1 MHDVTSAA
9 ARPPRPGGR
18 PEPGFAAAEAGEQDQ
33 RPLRVGVLVDL
44 PLDRHAGGHAK
55 FWRRIGDA
63 ALAHAASL
71 DLTLHFNGE
80 KPERRTIAENLR
92 YILEPACFSTRR
104 LPFLAYVPDDTDLA
118 PWHPRL
124 AEMIRDYDVIHTTDA
139 YFAYARTARRVA
151 RRHGIALVNS
161 VHTNTPPLARLYTRE
176 TIERLLGHGVAGRLL
191 AEQLP
196 GRVEAG
202 MIRRLE
208 QHNRASDFV
217 FVSRPDQ
224 LAAAEAATGG
234 RAAPLRRG
242 IDREL
247 FNPAK
252 RDRQRLAQDF
262 GIPPERLVVLFVGR
276 VERGKNILLLAA
288 GLKPLLDRGV
298 DLHLLCCG
306 EGDRRADIEAALPGR
321 ASCPGGIE
329 PERLAA
335 IYASAD
341 LFALPSR
348 VEEYANVVLEALAS
362 GLPVLVSR
370 EGGMGRVIVEG
381 ETGFVL
387 PGDSGEAWGE
397 TVAALAADPLL
408 RRRMGLLTRRYAEE
422 TLPSWEDVLVQDLLP
437 AWRAA
442 AAIKAAER
450 ARSAPARGSLLANAW
465 SGSTNLARDRR

>member
-1 MHDVTSAA
+1 M
-9 ARPPRPGGR
+9 PG
-18 PEPGFAAAEAGEQDQ
+18 PGFAQAEAGEQEQ

-63 ALAHAASL
+63 ALAHAGSL

-80 KPERRTIAENLR
+80 APERRTIAENLR

-104 LPFLAYVPDDTDLA
+104 LSFLAYVPDDTDLA

-124 AEMIRDYDVIHTTDA
+124 AHMIRDYDVVHTTDA

-151 RRHGIALVNS
+151 RRRGIALVNS

-176 TIERLLGHGVAGRLL
+176 TIERLLGHGLAGRLL
-191 AEQLP
+191 AERLP
-196 GRVEAG
+196 GRVEAR

-208 QHNRASDFV
+208 EHNRASDFV

-234 RAAPLRRG
+234 RAALLRRG

-247 FNPAK
+247 FHPAK
-252 RDRQRLAQDF
+252 RDRQRMAHDF

-276 VERGKNILLLAA
+276 VDRGKNILLLAA

-362 GLPVLVSR
+362 GLPVMVSAR
-370 EGGMGRVIVEG
+370 SSMGRLLIENV
-381 ETGFVL
+381 TGLVL
-387 PGDSGEAWGE
+387 PGGDAGAWAEAI
-397 TVAALAADPLL
+397 AALIADPA
-408 RRRMGLLTRRYAEE
+408 RRRDMSHAARAYAERR
-422 TLPSWEDVLVQDLLP
+422 LPSWDDVLATDLLP
-437 AWRAA
+437 HWREVT
-442 AAIKAAER
+442 ER
-450 ARSAPARGSLLANAW
+450 
-465 SGSTNLARDRR
+465 RRHTT

>member
-1 MHDVTSAA
+1 MHDVTPAPTESPLPA
-9 ARPPRPGGR
+9 GM
-18 PEPGFAAAEAGEQDQ
+18 PEPGFAAAEAGESVQ
-33 RPLRVGVLVDL
+33 RPMRVGVLVDL

-55 FWRRIGDA
+55 FWRRIGEA
-63 ALAHAASL
+63 ALAHGANL
-71 DLTLHFNGE
+71 DLTLHFNGD

-92 YILEPACFSTRR
+92 YVLEPACFSTRR

-124 AEMIRDYDVIHTTDA
+124 AHMLRDYDVIHTTDA

-151 RRHGIALVNS
+151 RRRGIALVNS

-176 TIERLLGHGVAGRLL
+176 TIERLLGQGLAGRLL
-191 AEQLP
+191 AERLP
-196 GRVEAG
+196 ERVEAF
-202 MIRRLE
+202 MARQLE
-208 QHNRASDFV
+208 EHNRASDFV
-217 FVSRPDQ
+217 FVSRPDR
-224 LAAAEAATGG
+224 LAAALAATGG
-234 RAAPLRRG
+234 QAALLRRG
-242 IDREL
+242 IDRDL
-247 FNPAK
+247 FNPAR
-252 RDRQRLAQDF
+252 RDRERLARDF

-276 VERGKNILLLAA
+276 VDRGKNILLLAA
-288 GLKPLLDRGV
+288 GLKPLIERGV

-329 PERLAA
+329 AERLAA

-370 EGGMGRVIVEG
+370 EGGMGRVVIEG

-387 PGDSGEAWGE
+387 PGDQAEAWGE
-397 TVAALAADPLL
+397 PVAALARDPLA
-408 RRRMGLLTRRYAEE
+408 RRRMGVMARRYAEE
-422 TLPSWEDVLVQDLLP
+422 TLPSWPDLLVQDLLP
-437 AWRAA
+437 AWRGAA
-442 AAIKAAER
+442 AAKTVERGRVAAL
-450 ARSAPARGSLLANAW
+450 RGGFALNALPFLAK
-465 SGSTNLARDRR
+465 SGRDGQ

>member
-1 MHDVTSAA
+1 MRDVTPDPVG
-9 ARPPRPGGR
+9 PPRSAGLPG
-18 PEPGFAAAEAGEQDQ
+18 PGFAYAEVGEQ

-44 PLDRHAGGHAK
+44 SLDRHAGGHAK
-55 FWRRIGDA
+55 FWRRIGEA
-63 ALAHAASL
+63 ALAHGDSL

-80 KPERRTIAENLR
+80 KPERRTVAENLR
-92 YILEPACFSTRR
+92 YVLEPARFSTRR

-124 AEMIRDYDVIHTTDA
+124 AQMIGDYDVVHTTDA

-151 RRHGIALVNS
+151 RRRGIALVNS

-176 TIERLLGHGVAGRLL
+176 TIERLLGQGLAGRLL
-191 AEQLP
+191 AERLP
-196 GRVEAG
+196 ERVEAG

-234 RAAPLRRG
+234 HAALLRRG
-242 IDREL
+242 IDRAL

-252 RDRQRLAQDF
+252 RDRNRLARDF

-288 GLKPLLDRGV
+288 GLKPLLERGI

-335 IYASAD
+335 IFASAD

-387 PGDSGEAWGE
+387 PGESGEAWGE
-397 TVAALAADPLL
+397 TVAALARDPLA
-408 RRRMGLLTRRYAEE
+408 RRRMGRNARRYAEE

-437 AWRAA
+437 AWRGAA
-442 AAIKAAER
+442 AMKAAER
-450 ARSAPARGSLLANAW
+450 GRPAAAGGSLLPNAW
-465 SGSTNLARDRR
+465 SGSAGLARDRR